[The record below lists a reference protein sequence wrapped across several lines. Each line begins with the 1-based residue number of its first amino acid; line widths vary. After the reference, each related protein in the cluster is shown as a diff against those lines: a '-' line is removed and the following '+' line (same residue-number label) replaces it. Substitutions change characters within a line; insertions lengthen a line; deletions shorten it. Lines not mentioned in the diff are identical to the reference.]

1 MRYRTLG
8 RTGLQVSEIGYGAWG
23 IGGSQWIG
31 ADDSTS
37 LRSLRGAREAG
48 VNFFDTAL
56 AYNEGHSEALLGRAF
71 GTSREVIIA
80 SKVPP
85 KNRLWPAPPQ
95 CTLQEVF
102 PKDYVLECL
111 DLTLR
116 NLGREQ
122 VDLFQFH
129 VWNDAWAGD
138 EEWQDTVHALRA
150 SGKVAHIGISIND
163 HQPGNSLQALASGLV
178 DAVQVIY
185 NLFDQ
190 SPEDE
195 LLPYCHAHQIGVI
208 ARVPFDE
215 GSLTGKIRP
224 DTVFPPDD
232 FRNSYFSGT
241 RKQEVWERV
250 QRLATDAGVKLEAL
264 PTLALQYCLSH
275 AAVSSVIP
283 GMRSPAH
290 VAANTAVSD
299 LDPLPP
305 ALLDRLQRHR
315 WVRNFYA

>member
-31 ADDSTS
+31 ADDGTS
-37 LRSLRGAREAG
+37 VRSLKSARDAG

-56 AYNEGHSEALLGRAF
+56 AYNEGHSEELLGRAF
-71 GTSREVIIA
+71 GTSREVVIA

-85 KNRLWPAPPQ
+85 KNRVWPATASS
-95 CTLQEVF
+95 TLQEVF
-102 PKDYVLECL
+102 PRDYVLECL

-138 EEWQDTVHALRA
+138 EEWHSTVHAMRA
-150 SGKVAHIGISIND
+150 SGKAAHIGISIND
-163 HQPGNSLQALASGLV
+163 HQPGNALQALATGLV

-185 NLFDQ
+185 NIFDQ
-190 SPEDE
+190 SPDDE
-195 LLPYCHAHQIGVI
+195 LLPYCHEHQIGVI

-215 GSLTGKIRP
+215 GSLTGKVRP
-224 DTVFPPDD
+224 ETVFPPDD
-232 FRNSYFSGT
+232 FRNAYFSGN
-241 RKQEVWERV
+241 RKTEVWERV
-250 QRLATDAGVKLEAL
+250 QRLAKDAGVTIEAL
-264 PTLALQYCLSH
+264 PGLALQFCLSH
-275 AAVSSVIP
+275 PAVSTVIP

-290 VAANTAVSD
+290 VAANTAVSE
-299 LDPLPP
+299 LGALSP
-305 ALLDRLQRHR
+305 AVLDRVQQHR
-315 WVRNFYA
+315 WVRNYYA